1 MCSHDLPC
9 ESLKIDL
16 SQVPWG
22 VCMKFVLDQIRKHMT
37 TLTARL
43 ALIFVTL
50 VGCCSA
56 AIGQETRLATQ
67 SLHCAAI
74 FEVLG
79 QGSNH
84 DAQQAAP
91 YAKATDIFI
100 QVHLQELPQPVSA
113 STRETVLQ
121 KRSNAVHAMRAAWL
135 AKDAALREEAVLCGA
150 WAEGFLAQG
159 DRIQFVPVFPKV
171 VAPGVR
177 SQYQILLDE
186 RMGR

>member
-1 MCSHDLPC
+1 MSRFSVLAC
-9 ESLKIDL
+9 
-16 SQVPWG
+16 
-22 VCMKFVLDQIRKHMT
+22 VCG
-37 TLTARL
+37 L
-43 ALIFVTL
+43 AL
-50 VGCCSA
+50 VGMGA
-56 AIGQETRLATQ
+56 PVLAQETRLATQ

-79 QGSNH
+79 QGPNH
-84 DAQQAAP
+84 DAQQAAQH
-91 YAKATDIFI
+91 AKATDIFTR
-100 QVHLQELPQPVSA
+100 VHLQELPQPVSV

-121 KRSNAVHAMRAAWL
+121 KRSDAVQAMHAAWL
-135 AKDAALREEAVLCGA
+135 AKDASLREEGVLCGA

-177 SQYQILLDE
+177 SQYQTLLDE

>member
-1 MCSHDLPC
+1 MSRFSVLAC
-9 ESLKIDL
+9 
-16 SQVPWG
+16 
-22 VCMKFVLDQIRKHMT
+22 VCG
-37 TLTARL
+37 L
-43 ALIFVTL
+43 AL
-50 VGCCSA
+50 VGMGA
-56 AIGQETRLATQ
+56 PVLAQETRLAMQ

-74 FEVLG
+74 FAVLG
-79 QGSNH
+79 QGPNH
-84 DAQQAAP
+84 DAQQAAQH
-91 YAKATDIFI
+91 AKATDIFTR
-100 QVHLQELPQPVSA
+100 VHLQELPQPVSV

-121 KRSNAVHAMRAAWL
+121 KRSDAVQAMHAAWL

-177 SQYQILLDE
+177 SQYQTLLDE

>member
-1 MCSHDLPC
+1 M
-9 ESLKIDL
+9 
-16 SQVPWG
+16 
-22 VCMKFVLDQIRKHMT
+22 
-37 TLTARL
+37 A
-43 ALIFVTL
+43 L
-50 VGCCSA
+50 VGMGA
-56 AIGQETRLATQ
+56 PVLAQETRLATQ

-79 QGSNH
+79 QGPNH
-84 DAQQAAP
+84 DAQQAAQH
-91 YAKATDIFI
+91 AKATDIFTR
-100 QVHLQELPQPVSA
+100 VHLQELPQPVSV

-121 KRSNAVHAMRAAWL
+121 KRSDAVQAMHAAWL
-135 AKDAALREEAVLCGA
+135 AKDASLREEGVLCGA

-177 SQYQILLDE
+177 SQYQTLLDE

>member
-1 MCSHDLPC
+1 MSRFSVL
-9 ESLKIDL
+9 
-16 SQVPWG
+16 
-22 VCMKFVLDQIRKHMT
+22 VCVCG
-37 TLTARL
+37 L
-43 ALIFVTL
+43 ALFGMGSPVL
-50 VGCCSA
+50 A
-56 AIGQETRLATQ
+56 QETRLATQ

-91 YAKATDIFI
+91 YAKATDIFTS
-100 QVHLQELPQPVSA
+100 VHLQELPQPVSA
-113 STRETVLQ
+113 STRELVSQ
-121 KRSNAVHAMRAAWL
+121 KRSNAVQAMRAAWL

-177 SQYQILLDE
+177 SQYQTLMDE